1 MRRRAKKEKE
11 VEVDERLLEGG
22 KKRGRGKRTNPTEEG
37 KEKNNGN
44 IRTSEGPRVVVP
56 RGK

>member
-1 MRRRAKKEKE
+1 MKKEK
-11 VEVDERLLEGG
+11 EVDERLLKGG
-22 KKRGRGKRTNPTEEG
+22 RKRGRGGEGGEDQSEEG
-37 KEKNNGN
+37 KEKNNNGN